1 MIENDVMIR
10 ARLSILAAI
19 ALLSASGSLLAQQAR
34 IAGTRPDCTTVTA
47 QPIFNG
53 SGYNHLVTIT
63 NGCSTQ
69 VSCTVTTD
77 INPHPIAVTVEP
89 GQSRTVNTYFNAAGY
104 GFTPT
109 VHCATSPRR

>member
-1 MIENDVMIR
+1 MTR

-19 ALLSASGSLLAQQAR
+19 ALVSASGSLSAQQAR
-34 IAGTRPDCTTVTA
+34 IAGTRPECVTVAA

-63 NGCSTQ
+63 NGCAAS

-77 INPHPIAVTVEP
+77 VNPRPISVAVEP
-89 GQSRTVNTYFNAAGY
+89 QQSRTVNTYFNAAAY

-109 VHCATSPRR
+109 VHCASAAR

>member
-1 MIENDVMIR
+1 MTR

-19 ALLSASGSLLAQQAR
+19 ALVSASGSLLAQQAR

-53 SGYNHLVTIT
+53 SGYNHLVTIA
-63 NGCSTQ
+63 NGCATT

-77 INPHPIAVTVEP
+77 VNPRPISATVEP
-89 GQSRTVNTYFNAAGY
+89 RQSRTVNTYFNAAAY

-109 VHCATSPRR
+109 VHCAMAAR